1 LQLSDNDNDED
12 TSKKVFDYNINEN
25 QFAIEYTAIFEDGT
39 SDSYIEN
46 KIIRRTPAE
55 RLPIW
60 VEYIKKKEEK
70 YKKEKSNK

>member
-1 LQLSDNDNDED
+1 LSDNDNDD
-12 TSKKVFDYNINEN
+12 TSKKVVDYNIHEN

-46 KIIRRTPAE
+46 KIIKRTAAE

-70 YKKEKSNK
+70 SEKEKSNK

>member
-1 LQLSDNDNDED
+1 MSDNDNDD
-12 TSKKVFDYNINEN
+12 TSKKVVDYNIHEN

-46 KIIRRTPAE
+46 KVIKTAE

-60 VEYIKKKEEK
+60 VEYIKKKEKSE
-70 YKKEKSNK
+70 KEK

>member
-1 LQLSDNDNDED
+1 LSDNDNYD
-12 TSKKVFDYNINEN
+12 TSKKVVDYNIHEN

-46 KIIRRTPAE
+46 KIIKRTATE

-70 YKKEKSNK
+70 SKKEKSNK

>member
-1 LQLSDNDNDED
+1 MSDNDNDD
-12 TSKKVFDYNINEN
+12 TSKKVVDYNIHEN

-46 KIIRRTPAE
+46 KIIKRTATE

-70 YKKEKSNK
+70 SKKEKSNKE

>member
-1 LQLSDNDNDED
+1 MSDKDSDD
-12 TSKKVFDYNINEN
+12 ISKKVVDYNINEN

-46 KIIRRTPAE
+46 KIIRTAAE

-70 YKKEKSNK
+70 SKKEKSNK

>member
-1 LQLSDNDNDED
+1 MSDNDNDED

-25 QFAIEYTAIFEDGT
+25 QFAIEYTAVFEDGT

-46 KIIRRTPAE
+46 KIIRETAAE

-60 VEYIKKKEEK
+60 VDYIKKKEEK
-70 YKKEKSNK
+70 SKKEKTNK